1 MAETVFQNS
10 GCVNTVLGAYNMLNA
25 FIPLEYYANID
36 TTLNAKY
43 AVLAQQEPTS
53 PPKLQYFGVGIQ
65 GYYNNGEEHAKY
77 NPDSRNMDLYTPI
90 PIRMVEI
97 KEDGSELT
105 PEERANYRMRKV
117 VTINGTSYACYYL
130 KKIVW
135 DPSYVQ
141 LVQVGTDGSESTY
154 ALDPGEFLSPTPI
167 KGTTGGQMTTGDAH
181 VIVRAVGKCE
191 VSLKELVE
199 AMSVLYGKDYCI
211 LSEAGFYT
219 GCECYVNAEE
229 ELLQDVQEGKP
240 ENAVN
245 IEAVYVQLAKHK
257 CFLPKTLDGTESSAT
272 FWVSYESPT
281 AIEI

>member
-10 GCVNTVLGAYNMLNA
+10 GCVNTIIGAYNMLNA
-25 FIPLEYYANID
+25 FIPLEYYANIE

-43 AVLAQQEPTS
+43 SVHPQQEPTS

-65 GYYNNGEEHAKY
+65 GYYNDGQDHVKY

-90 PIRMVEI
+90 PIRMVPA
-97 KEDGSELT
+97 KNDLT
-105 PEERANYRMRKV
+105 PAERAQYRMR
-117 VTINGTSYACYYL
+117 TIITCDGVDYAAYYL

-141 LVQVGTDGSESTY
+141 LVQIGTDKKESTY
-154 ALDPGEFLSPTPI
+154 NLDPGAWLAPTPME
-167 KGTTGGQMTTGDAH
+167 GTTGGQMTTGDAH

-191 VSLKELVE
+191 VTLAELQE
-199 AMSVLYGKDYCI
+199 AMHIIYGKDYCI

-229 ELLQDVQEGKP
+229 ELLQDVQEGMP
-240 ENAVN
+240 ENASN
-245 IEAVYVQLAKHK
+245 IEAIYTQLAKHK